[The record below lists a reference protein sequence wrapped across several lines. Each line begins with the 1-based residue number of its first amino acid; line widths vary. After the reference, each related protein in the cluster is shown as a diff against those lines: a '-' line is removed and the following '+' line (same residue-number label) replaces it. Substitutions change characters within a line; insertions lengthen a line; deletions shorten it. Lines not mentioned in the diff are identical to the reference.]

1 MTTETVLY
9 ADGATALK
17 GYLAYDETRTGKR
30 PGVLVMPEAFGLGEG
45 AKMRARMLSDLG
57 YVALAGDPYG
67 DGKEFSDLP
76 TAMGALGGLMA
87 DASVLRARVRA
98 SLDKLASLPNV
109 DASRLA
115 VMGYCMG
122 GTCSLEMARDGAPVR
137 GVVSFHGGL
146 QTQRPA
152 QAGQVKA
159 KVLVCHG
166 ADDPLIPAEQVAA
179 FIAEMNAAGANW
191 EFISYGG
198 AVHSFTNKDAD
209 GTMNPG
215 IKYNAQADARSW
227 RSMASFFEE
236 IFSA

>member
-1 MTTETVLY
+1 MTTKTLTY
-9 ADGATALK
+9 ADGNTTLK
-17 GYLAYDETRTGKR
+17 GYLAWDETRPGKR

-45 AKMRARMLSDLG
+45 AKTRARMLSDLG

-67 DGKEFSDLP
+67 DGKEYSDLP
-76 TAMGALGGLMA
+76 TAMVALGALMG

-98 SLDKLASLPNV
+98 GLDTLAALPEV
-109 DASRLA
+109 DSTRLA

-152 QAGQVKA
+152 QKGQVKA

-166 ADDPLIPAEQVAA
+166 ADDPLIPAEQVSA

-215 IKYNAQADARSW
+215 IRYDAQADARSW
-227 RSMASFFEE
+227 RSMTSFFEE
-236 IFSA
+236 VFSA

>member
-1 MTTETVLY
+1 MTTETLTY
-9 ADGATALK
+9 ADGSTTLK
-17 GYLAYDETRTGKR
+17 GYLAWDETRPGKR

-45 AKMRARMLSDLG
+45 AKMRARMLADLG

-67 DGKEFSDLP
+67 DGKEYSDLP
-76 TAMGALGGLMA
+76 TAMGALGALMG

-98 SLDKLASLPNV
+98 SLDTLAALPQV

-146 QTQRPA
+146 QTQKPA
-152 QAGQVKA
+152 QKGQVKA

-166 ADDPLIPAEQVAA
+166 ADDPLIPAEQVSA
-179 FIAEMNAAGANW
+179 FVAEMNAAGVNW

-215 IKYNAQADARSW
+215 IRYNAQADARSW
-227 RSMASFFEE
+227 RSMAAFFEE
-236 IFSA
+236 VFSA

>member
-1 MTTETVLY
+1 M
-9 ADGATALK
+9 
-17 GYLAYDETRTGKR
+17 
-30 PGVLVMPEAFGLGEG
+30 
-45 AKMRARMLSDLG
+45 
-57 YVALAGDPYG
+57 GD
-67 DGKEFSDLP
+67 
-76 TAMGALGGLMA
+76 AA
-87 DASVLRARVRA
+87 VLRARVRA
-98 SLDKLASLPNV
+98 SLDTLAALPQV
-109 DASRLA
+109 DATRLA

-146 QTQRPA
+146 QTQKPA
-152 QAGQVKA
+152 QQGQVKA

-166 ADDPLIPAEQVAA
+166 ADDPLIPAEQVSA
-179 FIAEMNAAGANW
+179 FVAEMNAAGANW

-227 RSMASFFEE
+227 RSMAAFLEE
-236 IFSA
+236 VFSA